1 MATIEAEAPIVIP
14 ARRETVAT
22 RVARGAAKTP
32 VHIFLVFVG
41 LLWLMPT
48 IGLFFTSLLSPA
60 DFQTNGWWKVI
71 AHPHLATWRNYSEV
85 WNNTDIPHALWI
97 TAQIAIGG
105 TGLPILIAAL
115 AGYAFAWFDFPGR
128 DWLFIL

>member
-1 MATIEAEAPIVIP
+1 MATIEAEAPIVVP

-32 VHIFLVFVG
+32 VHLFLAFVG

-48 IGLFFTSLLSPA
+48 IGLFFTSLLSPG

-71 AHPHLATWRNYSEV
+71 AHPHLATWANYNTV
-85 WNNTDIPHALWI
+85 WHNTDIPTALRI
-97 TAQIAIGG
+97 TAEIAIGG
-105 TGLPILIAAL
+105 TILPTILPAL
-115 AGYAFAWFDFPGR
+115 PRSA
-128 DWLFIL
+128 